1 MIYFNK
7 GINVMKY
14 ILDKPIEQEN
24 DDLLNRS
31 DFAKHF
37 AKDIVMLSERNN
49 FTVALNGSWGSG
61 KTSLINLIKN
71 EIVRLRDYDE
81 EVFSYPIIIDFAP
94 WNSLDEN
101 GIINQFFNAFK
112 SNFETEKI
120 KAFLQNSKTNFAINL
135 LKDLPIIG
143 KPFKLLKSFM
153 DKYLKDF
160 LNKEKDLI
168 TTKTKIVNHLQKIKF
183 NYIVF
188 IDDIDRLNN
197 KEIRLLF
204 QLIKAVCDFPNV
216 TYVLAYDKEIVA
228 NALANEQTTDGYK
241 YLEKIIQLS
250 IDIPEPNE
258 KDFQHY
264 LFTKMDGILQL
275 APDNKFDETRWSYI
289 FRNGF
294 YNYFHTLRDVNR
306 YINSAL
312 FKFPS
317 YKDVLNSLDFL
328 TMEAISLFEPKLLQ
342 FIKSNKEIL
351 CKSATSYDSKQ
362 IKNVEPI
369 EKSCKEISNNFE
381 LIKYIFPYLNTNA
394 WNFGG
399 FMDISHWQQY
409 KSNGRICYDKH
420 FDFYFSGKLDN
431 ESISRTDVKNVISN
445 NDKEFRDLYFKSLNN
460 KTFSL
465 FLQYLVGFVKDKLYI
480 DEILDFIPELI
491 NYSKSFED
499 LSGLFVVRKNT
510 LLEFILDEIF
520 ELKGNEYSFDWLR
533 LLYEVSTNYEMLID
547 MLYHIA
553 ANTHIYHNG
562 EIKKEPFFSED
573 QILALHN
580 FLVRILKDYIYTED
594 FVNSNNIVRVI
605 KFLNIRDID
614 ISKLW
619 IQEQLKKDKLLINLI
634 SKSVYKGYGE
644 SNKRFIT
651 YHFPFNE
658 YNKLIN
664 IDELK
669 EDILKLLKSNN
680 IEIYDY
686 ESKLGMVVFSMPK
699 RSDDPYDAEEI
710 NKFCDENGINFNC
723 IDKFIDN

>member
-1 MIYFNK
+1 
-7 GINVMKY
+7 MKY

-24 DDLLNRS
+24 EDLLNRS
-31 DFAKHF
+31 GFAKHF

-49 FTVALNGSWGSG
+49 FTIALNGSWGSG

-71 EIVRLRDYDE
+71 EIVRLRDCDE
-81 EVFSYPIIIDFAP
+81 EISSYPIIIDFAP

-112 SNFETEKI
+112 SNFVIEKI
-120 KAFLQNSKTNFAINL
+120 KSFLQNSKTEFAINL
-135 LKDLPIIG
+135 LKELPIIG

-153 DKYLKDF
+153 DNYLKDF
-160 LNKEKDLI
+160 LNKDKDLI
-168 TTKTKIVNHLQKIKF
+168 TTKTEIVNHLQKIKF

-275 APDNKFDETRWSYI
+275 APDNRFDETRWSYV

-306 YINSAL
+306 YINAAL

-351 CKSATSYDSKQ
+351 CKSAGSYDSEQ
-362 IKNVEPI
+362 RKNVEPI
-369 EKSCKEISNNFE
+369 EKACNEISTNFE

-399 FMDISHWQQY
+399 FMDKSHWQQY

-431 ESISRTDVKNVISN
+431 ESISRTDVKNAIFN
-445 NDKEFRDLYFKSLNN
+445 NKEFRDLYFKSLNN

-465 FLQYLVGFVKDKLYI
+465 FLQYLVGFVKDKLYV
-480 DEILDFIPELI
+480 DEILNFIPELI
-491 NYSKSFED
+491 DYSKNFED
-499 LSGLFVVRKNT
+499 LSGLFVVRKDT
-510 LLEFILDEIF
+510 LIEFILDEIF
-520 ELKGNEYSFDWLR
+520 EIKGNEYSFNWLQT
-533 LLYEVSTNYEMLID
+533 LYKESTNYEMLID

-553 ANTHIYHNG
+553 VNTNIYHNG
-562 EIKKEPFFSED
+562 EIKKSSFFSEE
-573 QILALHN
+573 QILKLHKI
-580 FLVRILKDYIYTED
+580 LVDILKVYIYKEE
-594 FVNSNNIVRVI
+594 FFNSNNMIRVLR
-605 KFLNIRDID
+605 FLNIKDIK
-614 ISKLW
+614 ISKSW
-619 IQEQLKKDKLLINLI
+619 IKEQIKKDQFLVKLI

-651 YHFPFNE
+651 YHFPFSE
-658 YNKLIN
+658 YTKLIN
-664 IDELK
+664 IEKYKD
-669 EDILKLLKSNN
+669 DILSLLKSNK
-680 IEIYDY
+680 IEEYSY
-686 ESKLGMVVFSMPK
+686 ESKLGLVVFAMPQ
-699 RSDDPYDAEEI
+699 RVDDPYDSEEI
-710 NKFCDENGINFNC
+710 NKFCNDNGINFTC